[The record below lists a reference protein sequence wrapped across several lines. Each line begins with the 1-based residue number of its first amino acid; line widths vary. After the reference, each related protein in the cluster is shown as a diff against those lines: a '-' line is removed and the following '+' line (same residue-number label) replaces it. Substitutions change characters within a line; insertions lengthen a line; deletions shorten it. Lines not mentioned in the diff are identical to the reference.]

1 MKYEKFAHFEKE
13 FHKVDLG
20 VGFLN
25 DKSCHEIIIF
35 LSNSTI
41 REDVVKPLNEKKNGT
56 NLVHYVMVLRQLQQT
71 MKKSSILSKHV
82 KTGSHGLIF
91 FRYNNQMI
99 LALQGCI

>member
-20 VGFLN
+20 AGFLN

-41 REDVVKPLNEKKNGT
+41 REDVVKPLNEKKRN
-56 NLVHYVMVLRQLQQT
+56 
-71 MKKSSILSKHV
+71 
-82 KTGSHGLIF
+82 
-91 FRYNNQMI
+91 
-99 LALQGCI
+99 